1 MVAPGC
7 LSLLMIVGLF
17 LLPFFYANLMVAA
30 MAKLGMS
37 PAAAIW
43 TITGVIL
50 GSLINIPVRKIE
62 RHQDVDYSRLHMF
75 GLQRLVPSAGRANPY
90 TIIAINVG
98 GFVIPML
105 VSLYQIARITQK
117 GPGMT
122 ISLVVVSAINILV
135 CYRLARPTPGVG
147 ITMPPLIP
155 PLIAAT
161 GALIL
166 APEFAPPLAFAAGVL
181 GPVIGADL
189 MHMKDVE
196 RLSTGIASIGG
207 AGTFDGIVL
216 SGIIAAFLA

>member
-17 LLPFFYANLMVAA
+17 LLPFFYANLMIAA
-30 MAKLGMS
+30 MAKLGLS
-37 PAAAIW
+37 PAAALW
-43 TITGVIL
+43 TIGGVIL
-50 GSLINIPVRKIE
+50 GSLINIPIRKIE
-62 RHQDVDYSRLHMF
+62 RPKHVDYSTLHMF
-75 GLQRLVPSAGRANPY
+75 GLHRLVPSAGRSNPY

-98 GFVIPML
+98 GFLIPTM
-105 VSLYQIARITQK
+105 VTFYQIARIAQR
-117 GPGMT
+117 GPWIT
-122 ISLVVVSAINILV
+122 ISLLVVSTVNIVV

-166 APEFAPPLAFAAGVL
+166 APDFAPPLAFSAGVL

-189 MHMKDVE
+189 MHMKDINQ
-196 RLSTGIASIGG
+196 LSTGIASIGG